1 MREPCEFSPG
11 LCVCDEGFQGD
22 RCEKERKLPRR
33 KTMTTLLA
41 LALLA
46 LACGQVAVWRRQS
59 VSERGESE

>member
-1 MREPCEFSPG
+1 M
-11 LCVCDEGFQGD
+11 CDEGFQGD
-22 RCEKERKLPRR
+22 RCQQERRLPRR

-59 VSERGESE
+59 VGEREGNER